1 MKKKNLRKRRNGFT
15 LIELIVV
22 IAILGILAAIIIPR
36 FTGMREDANVSAV
49 SSTLRNIQNAA
60 EIVAVQEN
68 VKLPHADVTAEKIA
82 EVLGITALSDYNNS
96 PEGAVYG
103 WNATTGLAEL
113 TTAPSTY
120 PSDGKPASY
129 ADLK

>member
-1 MKKKNLRKRRNGFT
+1 MKRRKNGGFT

-36 FTGMREDANVSAV
+36 FTGMRENANVAAV

-60 EIVAVQEN
+60 EIVAVEEN
-68 VKLPHADVTAEKIA
+68 VTLPNAAVTEDKIAKVLGVTAI
-82 EVLGITALSDYNNS
+82 SDYNGS
-96 PEGAVYG
+96 PEGAEYG
-103 WNATTGLAEL
+103 WDVGTGNAILSTP
-113 TTAPSTY
+113 PSTY
-120 PSDGKPASY
+120 PTDGKPASY